1 MRYRTRLAARRG
13 VLTCLLR
20 GTGVQV
26 GAIFD
31 VRTLLTPPLG
41 AERTVR
47 LSTRMGFRAEMLAR
61 TKTLVVDRERVIFA
75 QGRGQQKA
83 KPDDQAVVDEGDQ
96 RRH

>member
-1 MRYRTRLAARRG
+1 MYRTRLAARRG

-31 VRTLLTPPLG
+31 VRALLTPPLG

-47 LSTRMGFRAEMLAR
+47 LSTRMGFRAEMLA
-61 TKTLVVDRERVIFA
+61 
-75 QGRGQQKA
+75 
-83 KPDDQAVVDEGDQ
+83 
-96 RRH
+96 